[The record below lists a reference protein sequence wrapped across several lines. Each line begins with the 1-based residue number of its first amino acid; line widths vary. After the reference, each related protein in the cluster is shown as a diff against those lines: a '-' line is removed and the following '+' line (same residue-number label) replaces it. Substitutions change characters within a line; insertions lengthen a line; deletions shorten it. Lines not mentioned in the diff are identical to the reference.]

1 MERNP
6 GIVLLFFVLGCA
18 GIAMVHGATR
28 GTTLAE
34 ILRETWS
41 AFVAYAGG
49 VALLCAV
56 LWMIVAAAQG

>member
-1 MERNP
+1 MERDP
-6 GIVLLFFVLGCA
+6 LVVLLFFVLGCT

-28 GTTLAE
+28 GTSVRE
-34 ILRETWS
+34 VLRETWS